1 MAHRGQGCDAEPRCR
16 GLRDRGPA
24 APRPHFVDA
33 SMERPSVSGVAGS
46 YAATAARGLAPKL
59 VNARGPLLEGRSPG
73 STVAALLCLQRC
85 ASRGRSPCVCGA
97 WPAGMNGC
105 HKTEL
110 PAEGLSIG
118 GTPDR
123 ARRQMMLPEVLED
136 MLQHVPTMNLQ
147 FDGDCAQASGIDLP
161 VVVINLPHRTDRWQT
176 LSRRMTA
183 VGLTK
188 LIRASAV
195 EGSRLSDGQ
204 IAALLRSRADGID
217 EAPRSHLTLTRPAIG
232 CFLSHLAIWRW
243 VLGTSLPRVLVLEDD
258 AAPAAHYSPA
268 RFCSVVA
275 SIPEEA
281 GLVFLGRMIM
291 GGLADRPEGSQ
302 LARIYYFNG
311 TFAYLITPAACQ
323 SCSGASCRCTRISI
337 IRSAGS

>member
-1 MAHRGQGCDAEPRCR
+1 
-16 GLRDRGPA
+16 
-24 APRPHFVDA
+24 
-33 SMERPSVSGVAGS
+33 
-46 YAATAARGLAPKL
+46 
-59 VNARGPLLEGRSPG
+59 
-73 STVAALLCLQRC
+73 
-85 ASRGRSPCVCGA
+85 
-97 WPAGMNGC
+97 
-105 HKTEL
+105 
-110 PAEGLSIG
+110 
-118 GTPDR
+118 
-123 ARRQMMLPEVLED
+123 MMLPEVLED

-176 LSRRMTA
+176 LSRRMSA

-281 GLVFLGRMIM
+281 GLVFLGRIIM

-311 TFAYLITPAACQ
+311 TFAYLITPAACRSLLQ
-323 SCSGASCRCTRISI
+323 RLLPLHSHIDHQVSRVLIEQRRVFSAYYTEPHFFEPDWSLRSDCYVPLADDFVADRRAGAAHRGEQASPARRGAASPASD
-337 IRSAGS
+337 RLSPF